1 MKVSLYYTEEIA
13 WEQEVTID
21 EKELAD
27 WAGSKEITPDLIRE
41 FIVSDPE
48 WHERLVEYR
57 PMRTSLVEWCD
68 ATATA
73 VRVLD
78 A

>member
-1 MKVSLYYTEEIA
+1 MKVALYYTEEIA

-48 WHERLVEYR
+48 WHVDHRL
-57 PMRTSLVEWCD
+57 
-68 ATATA
+68 A
-73 VRVLD
+73 VRQCTHLTRLQRYRR
-78 A
+78 